1 MKILKN
7 NNVDFYT
14 KIIVSNDTDGEELVE
29 AFEGINNVAGRE
41 TTIVLQPMTKTNN
54 AKNIPSIINLLKW
67 QEQAQFYL
75 SDVRVIPQ
83 SHKMLKAL

>member
-1 MKILKN
+1 
-7 NNVDFYT
+7 
-14 KIIVSNDTDGEELVE
+14 
-29 AFEGINNVAGRE
+29 
-41 TTIVLQPMTKTNN
+41 MTKTNN
-54 AKNIPSIINLLKW
+54 AKNIPSIMNLLKW

>member
-14 KIIVSNDTDGEELVE
+14 KIIVSNDTDGKELVE

>member
-54 AKNIPSIINLLKW
+54 AKNIPSIMNLLKW